1 MLVILLSWFYI
12 FIVAL
17 TVGVTIKQL
26 LKLDDLN
33 VIITLFFG
41 LFGIS
46 IFTGF
51 WAIFLPINEI
61 YQVIQILIVCLLFY
75 YNKPLILIALTDLKQ
90 QFKTFSI
97 FFKSSLIL
105 VFILALAQCASP
117 PFLIDNESYY
127 IQTIKWL
134 NEYGFV
140 KGLTNLHVFL
150 GQTSGWHILQS
161 AFNFSFIYDSL
172 NDISGF
178 CLLLGN
184 FYAMSKLNLYIKS
197 KKKNALDL
205 IIGLF
210 PLFNVFFFQFI
221 SVPSADI
228 AIYVITLIVFH
239 QFTTCFLVYKK
250 STFITLALLTIF
262 ASFIKLTGVFL
273 FLFTIIIY
281 LKYYI
286 EAKKLTLLISGFGAI
301 TLSLFIIKNLILT
314 GTILYP
320 LHGIIET
327 SWSLPETITEY
338 ISNYSKASTYNLTID
353 NYNTASK
360 IDLFKHWLLLPKLD
374 GIINKLMLLILL
386 IFPLVILKSKY
397 KKAFFFIY
405 SITIINLIII
415 FNFSPQYRF
424 FFPFLMVLL
433 LITSAQILKSHKLM
447 YLIQTG
453 ALVLICVPLLY
464 PINNSNLTNT
474 TYHTESSTFRFSYTF
489 FPYKNT
495 KYSSKYETVTV
506 GNLKLNAPTEID
518 FFWGTGN
525 IPLPALKE
533 EQLDYFSTY
542 FNTIPQLRGETL
554 KEGFYSKNL
563 LND

>member
-1 MLVILLSWFYI
+1 
-12 FIVAL
+12 
-17 TVGVTIKQL
+17 
-26 LKLDDLN
+26 
-33 VIITLFFG
+33 
-41 LFGIS
+41 
-46 IFTGF
+46 
-51 WAIFLPINEI
+51 
-61 YQVIQILIVCLLFY
+61 
-75 YNKPLILIALTDLKQ
+75 PLILIALTDLKQ

-360 IDLFKHWLLLPKLD
+360 INLFKHWLLLPKLD

-386 IFPLVILKSKY
+386 IFPLVI
-397 KKAFFFIY
+397 
-405 SITIINLIII
+405 
-415 FNFSPQYRF
+415 
-424 FFPFLMVLL
+424 
-433 LITSAQILKSHKLM
+433 
-447 YLIQTG
+447 
-453 ALVLICVPLLY
+453 
-464 PINNSNLTNT
+464 
-474 TYHTESSTFRFSYTF
+474 
-489 FPYKNT
+489 
-495 KYSSKYETVTV
+495 
-506 GNLKLNAPTEID
+506 
-518 FFWGTGN
+518 
-525 IPLPALKE
+525 
-533 EQLDYFSTY
+533 
-542 FNTIPQLRGETL
+542 
-554 KEGFYSKNL
+554 
-563 LND
+563 